1 MNIQPGCSATSPPAG
16 SLMIIYDQ
24 MTVTMRMMMPV
35 RWKIVIV
42 SVMMIKELKVRKKGM
57 RLTIQVDDRNENSDD
72 DDNADEKANGEEKAL
87 IPKELNCQEAPR
99 SN

>member
-1 MNIQPGCSATSPPAG
+1 M
-16 SLMIIYDQ
+16 
-24 MTVTMRMMMPV
+24 
-35 RWKIVIV
+35 V

-57 RLTIQVDDRNENSDD
+57 CLTIQGNDRNENSDD
-72 DDNADEKANGEEKAL
+72 DDNAGEKANGEEKAL

>member
-1 MNIQPGCSATSPPAG
+1 MGGRDKRTSW
-16 SLMIIYDQ
+16 SDLH
-24 MTVTMRMMMPV
+24 RV
-35 RWKIVIV
+35 RQ
-42 SVMMIKELKVRKKGM
+42 KGM
-57 RLTIQVDDRNENSDD
+57 CLTIQGDDRNENSDD